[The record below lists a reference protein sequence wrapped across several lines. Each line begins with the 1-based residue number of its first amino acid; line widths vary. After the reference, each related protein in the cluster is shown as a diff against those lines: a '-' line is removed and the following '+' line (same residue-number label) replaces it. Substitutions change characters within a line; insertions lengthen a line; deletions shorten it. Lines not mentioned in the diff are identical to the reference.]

1 MVIYCD
7 TSALAKKYL
16 EEIGRQR
23 VDVLLKQTEY
33 LLTSVL
39 TKLEL
44 VSMLERAKREG
55 CLDSPSYRQASVHVE
70 RDMTHGE
77 ISFLMI
83 DEDTINLSKRLIR
96 QRKLRVQ
103 DSIQLATA
111 LQASRSTGEDYCFM
125 SSDHALLDAAR
136 LEGLKCVDP
145 TV

>member
-16 EEIGRQR
+16 EETGRQR
-23 VDVLLKQTEY
+23 VEELLKQTEY
-33 LLTSVL
+33 LITSAL

-44 VSMLERAKREG
+44 ISLLERAKREG
-55 CLDSPSYRQASVHVE
+55 RLDSPSYRQTTTHVE

-83 DEDTINLSKRLIR
+83 DEDVINLSKRLIR

-111 LQASRSTGEDYCFM
+111 LQASKGADDDYSFM
-125 SSDHALLDAAR
+125 SSDRVLLDAAR

-145 TV
+145 TA